1 MIQIDVT
8 LTLGSFRLAPKLQ
21 VGPGITVLFGQSG
34 AGKTLTLEA
43 VAGLLTPHSGRIAIH
58 GCPVFD
64 SAAGLNVPPYDRRL
78 GYVVQS
84 YALFPHLTVAQNVA
98 YGVFD
103 LPRTE
108 RDRRVDGLLRTL
120 GIDDLADRR
129 PSQISGGQA
138 QRTAVARALVR
149 RPQALLLD
157 EPFAALDAGVALTL
171 RRELRRLVRD
181 LNLPVLM
188 VTHDLTEASHIGDRI
203 AVMDAGQVLQVG
215 DRSDVLQRPRS
226 ARVARLLGIA
236 NVLEGEAVASDS
248 GVRVHTP
255 IGPLQTAQADVAEGT
270 VRVALRSDQ
279 IILTRP
285 DRPDRPDDR
294 PNLLEVQITDEA
306 DFGHSRTLY
315 ARVPN
320 ATTPSAPTI
329 EIQIAPHPY
338 QVMGVATRRHW
349 RVHIPPEAVHVMPT

>member
-1 MIQIDVT
+1 MIHLDVT
-8 LTLGSFRLAPKLQ
+8 LALGDFRLAPSFQ

-43 VAGLLTPHSGRIAIH
+43 IAGLLTPDTGRIAIH
-58 GCPVFD
+58 DCPVFD
-64 SAAGLNVPPYDRRL
+64 ATTGLNVPPYDRRL

-103 LPRTE
+103 LPRAE
-108 RDRRVDGLLRTL
+108 REQRVDGLLRTL
-120 GIDDLADRR
+120 GIQDLADRR
-129 PSQISGGQA
+129 PARISGGQA
-138 QRTAVARALVR
+138 QRTALARALVR
-149 RPQALLLD
+149 RPHALLLD
-157 EPFAALDAGVALTL
+157 EPFAALDEGVALTL

-181 LNLPVLM
+181 LDLPVLM

-215 DRSDVLQRPRS
+215 DRPDVLQHPRTS
-226 ARVARLLGIA
+226 RVARLLGIA
-236 NVLEGEAVASDS
+236 NVLEGKVSRSDNGIAVN
-248 GVRVHTP
+248 TP
-255 IGPLQTAQADVAEGT
+255 IGQLQTAQTDITQGP
-270 VRVALRSDQ
+270 VRVAIRADQ

-285 DRPDRPDDR
+285 ERQSDDR
-294 PNLLEVQITDEA
+294 PNTLDIQITDEA

-315 ARVPN
+315 ARLAN
-320 ATTPSAPTI
+320 AAESSAPTL

>member
-8 LTLGSFRLAPKLQ
+8 HRLGNFRLAPKLQ
-21 VGPGITVLFGQSG
+21 AGPGITVLFGQSG

-43 VAGLLTPHSGRIAIH
+43 IAGLLTPSSGRIAIH
-58 GCPVFD
+58 DRPVFD
-64 SAAGLNVPPYDRRL
+64 AISGLNVPPYDRRL

-84 YALFPHLTVAQNVA
+84 YGLFPHLTVAQNVA

-103 LPRTE
+103 LPRPE
-108 RDRRVDGLLRTL
+108 RDRRATSLLRTL
-120 GIDDLADRR
+120 GIHDLADRR
-129 PSQISGGQA
+129 PAEISGGQA
-138 QRTAVARALVR
+138 QRTALARALVR

-157 EPFAALDAGVALTL
+157 EPFAALDEGVSLTL

-181 LNLPVLM
+181 LDLPVLM

-203 AVMDAGQVLQVG
+203 AVMDAGQILQVG
-215 DRSDVLQRPRS
+215 DRTDVLHHPRT

-236 NVLEGEAVASDS
+236 NVLKGKVKANGDEITI
-248 GVRVHTP
+248 HTL
-255 IGPLQTAQADVAEGT
+255 IGPLQTSQSIEVTAGPVH
-270 VRVALRSDQ
+270 VALRADQ

-285 DRPDRPDDR
+285 NRSGDHR
-294 PNLLEVQITDEA
+294 PNTLGVEIIDEA

-315 ARVPN
+315 ARVASAADAS
-320 ATTPSAPTI
+320 ATTL

-338 QVMGVATRRHW
+338 HVMGVATRRHW
-349 RVHIPPEAVHVMPT
+349 RVHIPPEAVHVMRT

>member
-1 MIQIDVT
+1 MIQIDIA
-8 LTLGSFRLAPKLQ
+8 LTLGDFRLASKLQ

-43 VAGLLTPHSGRIAIH
+43 VAGLLTPDCGRIAIH
-58 GCPVFD
+58 SRPVFD
-64 SAAGLNVPPYDRRL
+64 ASAGLNVPPYDRRL

-84 YALFPHLTVAQNVA
+84 YALFPHLTVAQNVT

-103 LPRTE
+103 LPRAE
-108 RDRRVDGLLRTL
+108 REHRVAGLLRTL
-120 GIDDLADRR
+120 GIQDLADRR
-129 PSQISGGQA
+129 PAQISGGQA
-138 QRTAVARALVR
+138 QRTALARALVR
-149 RPQALLLD
+149 RPEALLLD
-157 EPFAALDAGVALTL
+157 EPFAALDEGVALTL

-181 LNLPVLM
+181 LDLPVLM

-203 AVMDAGQVLQVG
+203 AVMDAGQVLQIG
-215 DRSDVLQRPRS
+215 DRPHVLQRPRT

-236 NVLEGEAVASDS
+236 NVLEGKVAGSEN
-248 GVRVHTP
+248 GTAVHTP
-255 IGPLQTAQADVAEGT
+255 IGPLQTAQTGITKGPVHIAIRAD
-270 VRVALRSDQ
+270 R

-285 DRPDRPDDR
+285 DRPDER
-294 PNLLEVQITDEA
+294 PNILDIQITDEA

-315 ARVPN
+315 ARVADAASPDD
-320 ATTPSAPTI
+320 PTV

-349 RVHIPPEAVHVMPT
+349 RVHIPPDAVHVMKT

>member
-1 MIQIDVT
+1 MISIDVT
-8 LTLGSFRLAPKLQ
+8 LKLDGFRLAPKLQ

-43 VAGLLTPHSGRIAIH
+43 VAGLLTPDRGRIAIH
-58 GCPVFD
+58 DRPVFD
-64 SAAGLNVPPYDRRL
+64 ATAGLNVPPYDRRL

-103 LPRTE
+103 LPRPE
-108 RDRRVDGLLRTL
+108 RVERVNILLRTL

-129 PSQISGGQA
+129 PAQISGGQA
-138 QRTAVARALVR
+138 QRTALARALVR
-149 RPQALLLD
+149 RPKALLLD
-157 EPFAALDAGVALTL
+157 EPFAALDEGVALTL

-270 VRVALRSDQ
+270 VQVALRADQ
-279 IILTRP
+279 IILT
-285 DRPDRPDDR
+285 RPDRPDDR

-306 DFGHSRTLY
+306 EFGHSRILY
-315 ARVPN
+315 ARVANAPIPDVPN
-320 ATTPSAPTI
+320 I

-349 RVHIPPEAVHVMPT
+349 RVHIPPQAVHVMRT

>member
-1 MIQIDVT
+1 MIQIDAS
-8 LTLGSFRLAPKLQ
+8 LNLGDFQLAPELQ
-21 VGPGITVLFGQSG
+21 VDPGITVLFGQSG

-43 VAGLLTPHSGRIAIH
+43 IAGLLTPHAGSISIH
-58 GCPVFD
+58 ERPVFD
-64 SAAGLNVPPYDRRL
+64 ATTGLNVPPYDRRL

-103 LPRTE
+103 LPRAE
-108 RDRRVDGLLRTL
+108 REQRVHGLLRTL
-120 GIDDLADRR
+120 GIQDLADRR
-129 PSQISGGQA
+129 PARISGGQA
-138 QRTAVARALVR
+138 QRTALARALVR
-149 RPQALLLD
+149 RPRALLLD
-157 EPFAALDAGVALTL
+157 EPFAALDEGVALTL

-181 LNLPVLM
+181 LDLPVLM

-215 DRSDVLQRPRS
+215 DRPDVLQHPIS

-236 NVLEGEAVASDS
+236 NVLEGKTFRSEN
-248 GVRVHTP
+248 GVVVNTP
-255 IGPLQTAQADVAEGT
+255 IGQLQTAQSDITEGP
-270 VRVALRSDQ
+270 VRVAIRADQ

-285 DRPDRPDDR
+285 DRPSDNRSNTLDI
-294 PNLLEVQITDEA
+294 QITDEA

-315 ARVPN
+315 TRLVN
-320 ATTPSAPTI
+320 ATESSAPTL

-338 QVMGVATRRHW
+338 QVMGVATRRRW
-349 RVHIPPEAVHVMPT
+349 RVHIPPESVHIMRT

>member
-8 LTLGSFRLAPKLQ
+8 RTLGDFRLAPRLQ

-43 VAGLLTPHSGRIAIH
+43 IAGLLTPDSGSIAIH
-58 GCPVFD
+58 ERPVFD
-64 SAAGLNVPPYDRRL
+64 AATGLNVPPYDRRL

-103 LPRTE
+103 LPRAE
-108 RDRRVDGLLRTL
+108 REQRVDSLLSTL
-120 GIDDLADRR
+120 GIQDLADRR

-138 QRTAVARALVR
+138 QRTALARALVR

-157 EPFAALDAGVALTL
+157 EPFAALDEGVALTL

-181 LNLPVLM
+181 LDLPVLM

-215 DRSDVLQRPRS
+215 DRPDVLQRPHS
-226 ARVARLLGIA
+226 ARIAHLLGIA
-236 NVLEGEAVASDS
+236 NVLEGKVSRSENGVAVN
-248 GVRVHTP
+248 TP
-255 IGPLQTAQADVAEGT
+255 VGQLQTAQTDITEGP
-270 VRVALRSDQ
+270 VRIAIRADQ

-285 DRPDRPDDR
+285 DRPSDDR
-294 PNLLEVQITDEA
+294 PNTLDVQITDEA

-315 ARVPN
+315 ARLANGAGP
-320 ATTPSAPTI
+320 TAPTL

-349 RVHIPPEAVHVMPT
+349 RVHIPPQAVHVMPT

>member
-1 MIQIDVT
+1 MIHIDIT
-8 LTLGSFRLAPKLQ
+8 LTLGDFRLAPRLQ

-43 VAGLLTPHSGRIAIH
+43 IAGLLTPDRGRIAIH
-58 GCPVFD
+58 DRASLRFA
-64 SAAGLNVPPYDRRL
+64 AAGLNVPPYDRQL

-103 LPRTE
+103 LPRAE
-108 RDRRVDGLLRTL
+108 RDQRVEGLLKTL
-120 GIDDLADRR
+120 GIQNLAERR
-129 PSQISGGQA
+129 PARISGGQA
-138 QRTAVARALVR
+138 QRTALARALVR

-157 EPFAALDAGVALTL
+157 EPFAALDEGVALTL

-181 LNLPVLM
+181 LGLPVLM

-215 DRSDVLQRPRS
+215 ARPDVLQHPTS

-236 NVLEGEAVASDS
+236 NVLEGKATRSDIGVAVN
-248 GVRVHTP
+248 TP
-255 IGPLQTAQADVAEGT
+255 IGQLQTAQTDGSEGPVKIAIRAD
-270 VRVALRSDQ
+270 R

-285 DRPDRPDDR
+285 DRLADDR
-294 PNLLEVQITDEA
+294 PNTLDIQITDEA

-315 ARVPN
+315 ARLAN
-320 ATTPSAPTI
+320 ATESSAPI
-329 EIQIAPHPY
+329 LEIQIAPHPY
-338 QVMGVATRRHW
+338 QVMRVASRRHW
-349 RVHIPPEAVHVMPT
+349 RVHIPPDAIHVMRT

>member
-8 LTLGSFRLAPKLQ
+8 LTLGDFRLGPCLQ

-43 VAGLLTPHSGRIAIH
+43 VAGLLTPDRGRIAINDR
-58 GCPVFD
+58 PVFD
-64 SAAGLNVPPYDRRL
+64 AAAGLNVPPYDRRL

-103 LPRTE
+103 LSRAE
-108 RDRRVDGLLRTL
+108 REQRVDGLLRTL
-120 GIDDLADRR
+120 GIQDLADRR
-129 PSQISGGQA
+129 PAQISGGQA
-138 QRTAVARALVR
+138 QRTALARALVR
-149 RPQALLLD
+149 RPDALLLD
-157 EPFAALDAGVALTL
+157 EPFAALDEGVALTL

-181 LNLPVLM
+181 LDLPVLM

-203 AVMDAGQVLQVG
+203 AVMDAGQILQVG
-215 DRSDVLQRPRS
+215 ARPDVLQRPHS

-236 NVLEGEAVASDS
+236 NVLDGRVLGSENDVAV
-248 GVRVHTP
+248 RTP
-255 IGPLQTAQADVAEGT
+255 IGSLQTAQALGDADGPVHVAI
-270 VRVALRSDQ
+270 RADQ

-285 DRPDRPDDR
+285 DRHADDR
-294 PNLLEVQITDEA
+294 PNMLDVHITDEA

-315 ARVPN
+315 ARV
-320 ATTPSAPTI
+320 AKTSVTTAPAI

>member
-1 MIQIDVT
+1 MIEIDVA
-8 LTLGSFRLAPKLQ
+8 LTLGSFRLVSRLQ

-43 VAGLLTPHSGRIAIH
+43 IAGLLTPDRGRITIH
-58 GCPVFD
+58 DRPVFD
-64 SAAGLNVPPYDRRL
+64 AAAGLNVPPYDRHL

-103 LPRTE
+103 LPRAE
-108 RDRRVDGLLRTL
+108 RDRRVDDLLRTL
-120 GIDDLADRR
+120 GIQDLADRR

-138 QRTAVARALVR
+138 QRTALARALVR
-149 RPQALLLD
+149 RPRALLLD
-157 EPFAALDAGVALTL
+157 EPFAALDEGVALTL

-188 VTHDLTEASHIGDRI
+188 VTHDLTEASHIGDQI

-236 NVLEGEAVASDS
+236 NVLDAEATASD
-248 GVRVHTP
+248 GEVTVHTP
-255 IGPLQTAQADVAEGT
+255 IGPLQAARTDITEGS
-270 VRVALRSDQ
+270 VKVALRADQ
-279 IILTRP
+279 IILVRP
-285 DRPDRPDDR
+285 DREPDDR
-294 PNLLEVQITDEA
+294 PNTLDAEIVDEA

-315 ARVPN
+315 ARVPDS
-320 ATTPSAPTI
+320 TIHSAPTL

-349 RVHIPPEAVHVMPT
+349 RVHIPPEAVHVMQR

>member
-1 MIQIDVT
+1 MIEIDVNHT
-8 LTLGSFRLAPKLQ
+8 LASFRLAPKLQ
-21 VGPGITVLFGQSG
+21 AGPGITVLFGKSG

-58 GCPVFD
+58 GCQVFD

-103 LPRTE
+103 LPRAE

-138 QRTAVARALVR
+138 QRTALARALVR

-157 EPFAALDAGVALTL
+157 EPFAALDEGVSLTL

-215 DRSDVLQRPRS
+215 DRPDVLHRPQS

-236 NVLEGEAVASDS
+236 NVLEGRVIGSENGVA
-248 GVRVHTP
+248 VHTP
-255 IGPLQTAQADVAEGT
+255 IGPLQTAQTDITEGT
-270 VRVALRSDQ
+270 VQVALRADQ

-285 DRPDRPDDR
+285 DRSPEDR
-294 PNLLEVQITDEA
+294 PNTLDVEIVDEA

-315 ARVPN
+315 ARVPD
-320 ATTPSAPTI
+320 ATIHSAPTL

-349 RVHIPPEAVHVMPT
+349 RAHIPPEAVHVMRT

>member
-1 MIQIDVT
+1 MINIDIT
-8 LTLGSFRLAPKLQ
+8 HTLGNFRLASKLQ

-43 VAGLLTPHSGRIAIH
+43 IAGLLTPGTGRIAIH
-58 GCPVFD
+58 NRPVFD
-64 SAAGLNVPPYDRRL
+64 AAAGLNVPPYQRHL

-108 RDRRVDGLLRTL
+108 REHRVDGLLRTL
-120 GIDDLADRR
+120 GIRDLADRR
-129 PSQISGGQA
+129 PAQISGGQA
-138 QRTAVARALVR
+138 QRTALARALVR

-157 EPFAALDAGVALTL
+157 EPFAALDEGVALTL

-181 LNLPVLM
+181 LDLPVLM

-203 AVMDAGQVLQVG
+203 AVMDAGQVLQIG
-215 DRSDVLQRPRS
+215 DRPHVLQRPNS

-236 NVLEGEAVASDS
+236 NVLEGKVIGSENGIA
-248 GVRVHTP
+248 VHTP
-255 IGPLQTAQADVAEGT
+255 IGPLQTAQTGITKGQVHVAI
-270 VRVALRSDQ
+270 RADQ

-285 DRPDRPDDR
+285 DRPDDR
-294 PNLLEVQITDEA
+294 PNILDIQIIDEA

-315 ARVPN
+315 ARVAN
-320 ATTPSAPTI
+320 SATPDVPTI

-349 RVHIPPEAVHVMPT
+349 RVHIPPDAVHVMKT

>member
-1 MIQIDVT
+1 MIRIDAS
-8 LTLGSFRLAPKLQ
+8 LTLGDFQLAPQLQ

-58 GCPVFD
+58 DRPVFD
-64 SAAGLNVPPYDRRL
+64 AATGLNIPPYDRRL

-84 YALFPHLTVAQNVA
+84 YALFPHLTVAQNVG

-103 LPRTE
+103 LPRAE
-108 RDRRVDGLLRTL
+108 REQRVDGLLRTL
-120 GIDDLADRR
+120 GIQDLADRR
-129 PSQISGGQA
+129 PARISGGQA
-138 QRTAVARALVR
+138 QRTALARALVR
-149 RPQALLLD
+149 RPHALLLD
-157 EPFAALDAGVALTL
+157 EPFAALDEGVALTL

-181 LNLPVLM
+181 LDLPVLM

-215 DRSDVLQRPRS
+215 DRPDVLQHPRTS
-226 ARVARLLGIA
+226 RVARLLGIA
-236 NVLEGEAVASDS
+236 NVLEGKVSRSDNGIAVN
-248 GVRVHTP
+248 TP
-255 IGPLQTAQADVAEGT
+255 IGQLQTAQTDITQGP
-270 VRVALRSDQ
+270 VRVAIRADQ

-285 DRPDRPDDR
+285 ERQSDDR
-294 PNLLEVQITDEA
+294 PNTLDIQITDEA

-315 ARVPN
+315 ARLAN
-320 ATTPSAPTI
+320 AAESSAPTL

>member
-43 VAGLLTPHSGRIAIH
+43 VAGLLTPDRGRITIH

-103 LPRTE
+103 LPRAE

-138 QRTAVARALVR
+138 QRTALARALVR

-203 AVMDAGQVLQVG
+203 AVMDEGQVLQVG

-255 IGPLQTAQADVAEGT
+255 IGPLQTAQS
-270 VRVALRSDQ
+270 RHHRRHSPNRPPR
-279 IILTRP
+279 RP
-285 DRPDRPDDR
+285 D
-294 PNLLEVQITDEA
+294 N
-306 DFGHSRTLY
+306 
-315 ARVPN
+315 
-320 ATTPSAPTI
+320 
-329 EIQIAPHPY
+329 PHPPRPPPTT
-338 QVMGVATRRHW
+338 VPTPLTSKSWTKPTSATPAPSTHAYPMQLR
-349 RVHIPPEAVHVMPT
+349 PPRPPSRSKSPPTPTRSWASPPAATGASTSHPKPST

>member
-1 MIQIDVT
+1 MIQIDLT
-8 LTLGSFRLAPKLQ
+8 LTLGDFRLAPRLQ

-43 VAGLLTPHSGRIAIH
+43 IAGLLTPDTGRIAIH
-58 GCPVFD
+58 GRPVFD
-64 SAAGLNVPPYDRRL
+64 ATTGLDIPSYDRSL

-103 LPRTE
+103 LPRAE
-108 RDRRVDGLLRTL
+108 REQRVDGLLRTL
-120 GIDDLADRR
+120 GIHDLADRR
-129 PSQISGGQA
+129 PAQISGGQA
-138 QRTAVARALVR
+138 QRTALARALVR
-149 RPQALLLD
+149 RPRALLLD
-157 EPFAALDAGVALTL
+157 EPFAALDEGVALAL

-181 LNLPVLM
+181 LDLPVLM

-215 DRSDVLQRPRS
+215 DRPDVLQHPRT
-226 ARVARLLGIA
+226 ARVAGLLGIA
-236 NVLEGEAVASDS
+236 NVLEGTVVNAEQAPV
-248 GVRVHTP
+248 VQTP
-255 IGPLQTAQADVAEGT
+255 IGPLQTSQPLNDAEGP
-270 VRVALRSDQ
+270 VHIAIRADQ

-285 DRPDRPDDR
+285 DRPSDAR
-294 PNLLEVQITDEA
+294 PNTLDIQITDEA

-315 ARVPN
+315 ARVAN
-320 ATTPSAPTI
+320 GAGPSAPTL

-349 RVHIPPEAVHVMPT
+349 RVHIPPAAVHVMPT

>member
-1 MIQIDVT
+1 MIRIDAS
-8 LTLGSFRLAPKLQ
+8 LKLGDFQLAPQLQ

-43 VAGLLTPHSGRIAIH
+43 IAGLLTPDRGRIVIH
-58 GCPVFD
+58 DRPVFD
-64 SAAGLNVPPYDRRL
+64 AAAGHNVPPYDRRL

-103 LPRTE
+103 LPRAE
-108 RDRRVDGLLRTL
+108 REQRVDGLLRTL
-120 GIDDLADRR
+120 GIQDLADRR

-138 QRTAVARALVR
+138 QRTALARALVR

-157 EPFAALDAGVALTL
+157 EPFAALDEGVALTL

-181 LNLPVLM
+181 LDLPVLM
-188 VTHDLTEASHIGDRI
+188 VTHDLTEASHIGDHI

-215 DRSDVLQRPRS
+215 DRPDVLRHPCS

-236 NVLEGEAVASDS
+236 NVLEGRVTRSKHGVAVN
-248 GVRVHTP
+248 TP
-255 IGPLQTAQADVAEGT
+255 IGQLQTAQADITEGSVQVAI
-270 VRVALRSDQ
+270 RADQ

-285 DRPDRPDDR
+285 DRPSDAR
-294 PNLLEVQITDEA
+294 PNTLDVEITDEA

-315 ARVPN
+315 ARLAN
-320 ATTPSAPTI
+320 ATEASSPTL

-349 RVHIPPEAVHVMPT
+349 RVYIPPAAVHVMRT

>member
-1 MIQIDVT
+1 MIEIDVA
-8 LTLGSFRLAPKLQ
+8 LTLGSFRLVSKLQ

-43 VAGLLTPHSGRIAIH
+43 IAGLLTPDRGRIAIH
-58 GCPVFD
+58 DRPVFD
-64 SAAGLNVPPYDRRL
+64 AAAGLNIPPYDRHL

-103 LPRTE
+103 LPRPE
-108 RDRRVDGLLRTL
+108 RDRRVDDLLRTL
-120 GIDDLADRR
+120 GIQDLADRR
-129 PSQISGGQA
+129 PAQISGGQA
-138 QRTAVARALVR
+138 QRTALARALVR

-157 EPFAALDAGVALTL
+157 EPFAALDEGVALTL

-188 VTHDLTEASHIGDRI
+188 VTHDLTEASHIGDHI

-215 DRSDVLQRPRS
+215 DRPDVLHRPRS

-236 NVLEGEAVASDS
+236 NVLEGEAVVADDQ
-248 GVRVHTP
+248 VVVQTP
-255 IGPLQTAQADVAEGT
+255 IGPLQTAQADVTQGT
-270 VRVALRSDQ
+270 VQIALRADQ

-285 DRPDRPDDR
+285 DRSPNDR
-294 PNLLEVQITDEA
+294 PNTLDVEIVDEA

-320 ATTPSAPTI
+320 AAIPAAPTI

-338 QVMGVATRRHW
+338 RVMGVASRRHW
-349 RVHIPPEAVHVMPT
+349 RVHIPPQAVHVMQR

>member
-1 MIQIDVT
+1 MINIDIT
-8 LTLGSFRLAPKLQ
+8 HRLGNFRLAPKLQ

-43 VAGLLTPHSGRIAIH
+43 IAGLLTPDEGRIAIH
-58 GCPVFD
+58 HRPVFD
-64 SAAGLNVPPYDRRL
+64 AAAGLNVPPYDRRL

-103 LPRTE
+103 LSRGE
-108 RDRRVDGLLRTL
+108 REQRVDSLLTTL
-120 GIDDLADRR
+120 GIQDLADRR
-129 PSQISGGQA
+129 PAQISGGQA
-138 QRTAVARALVR
+138 QRTALARALVR
-149 RPQALLLD
+149 RPDALLLD
-157 EPFAALDAGVALTL
+157 EPFAALDEGVALTL

-181 LNLPVLM
+181 LDLPVLM

-203 AVMDAGQVLQVG
+203 AVMDAGQILQVG
-215 DRSDVLQRPRS
+215 DRPHVLQRPRS

-236 NVLEGEAVASDS
+236 NVLEGNVIGSENGIA
-248 GVRVHTP
+248 VHTP
-255 IGPLQTAQADVAEGT
+255 VGPLKTAQTGIPEGPVHVAIRT
-270 VRVALRSDQ
+270 DQ

-285 DRPDRPDDR
+285 DRPDDR
-294 PNLLEVQITDEA
+294 PNILDIQITDEA

-315 ARVPN
+315 ARVAKAAIPD
-320 ATTPSAPTI
+320 APTI

-338 QVMGVATRRHW
+338 QVMGVATRRRW
-349 RVHIPPEAVHVMPT
+349 RVHIAPDAVHVMKT

>member
-1 MIQIDVT
+1 MIEIDVA
-8 LTLGSFRLAPKLQ
+8 LTLGSFRLVSKLQ

-43 VAGLLTPHSGRIAIH
+43 IAGLLTPDRGRITIH
-58 GCPVFD
+58 DRPVFD
-64 SAAGLNVPPYDRRL
+64 AAAGLNIPPYDRHL

-84 YALFPHLTVAQNVA
+84 HALFPHLTVAQNVA

-103 LPRTE
+103 LPRPE

-120 GIDDLADRR
+120 GIQDLADRR

-138 QRTAVARALVR
+138 QRTALARALVR

-157 EPFAALDAGVALTL
+157 EPFAALDEGVALTL

-181 LNLPVLM
+181 LDLPVLM
-188 VTHDLTEASHIGDRI
+188 VTHDLTEASHIGDHI

-236 NVLEGEAVASDS
+236 NVLDAEATASD
-248 GVRVHTP
+248 GEVTVHTP
-255 IGPLQTAQADVAEGT
+255 IGPLQAARTDITEGS
-270 VRVALRSDQ
+270 VKVALRADQ
-279 IILTRP
+279 IILVRP
-285 DRPDRPDDR
+285 GREPDDR
-294 PNLLEVQITDEA
+294 PNTLDAEIVDEA
-306 DFGHSRTLY
+306 DFGHSRTLT

-329 EIQIAPHPY
+329 EVQIAPHPY

-349 RVHIPPEAVHVMPT
+349 RVHIPPAAVHVMPT

>member
-1 MIQIDVT
+1 MILIDVT
-8 LTLGSFRLAPKLQ
+8 RTLGNFRLAPKLQ

-43 VAGLLTPHSGRIAIH
+43 IAGLLTPDRGRIAIH
-58 GCPVFD
+58 DRPVFD
-64 SAAGLNVPPYDRRL
+64 ADGGLNVPPYDRQL

-84 YALFPHLTVAQNVA
+84 YALFPHLTVAENVA

-103 LPRTE
+103 LPRAE
-108 RDRRVDGLLRTL
+108 RDQRVDGLLTTL
-120 GIDDLADRR
+120 GIQDLADRR

-138 QRTAVARALVR
+138 QRTALARALVR
-149 RPQALLLD
+149 RPRALLLD
-157 EPFAALDAGVALTL
+157 EPFAALDEGVALTL

-181 LNLPVLM
+181 LDLPVLM

-203 AVMDAGQVLQVG
+203 AVMDAGQILQVG
-215 DRSDVLQRPRS
+215 ARPDVLQHPRT

-236 NVLEGEAVASDS
+236 NVLEGKTFRSEN
-248 GVRVHTP
+248 GVVVNTP
-255 IGPLQTAQADVAEGT
+255 IGQLQTAQTDITEGPA
-270 VRVALRSDQ
+270 RIAIRADQ

-285 DRPDRPDDR
+285 DRQSDER
-294 PNLLEVQITDEA
+294 PNTLEVKITDEA

-315 ARVPN
+315 ARLAN
-320 ATTPSAPTI
+320 STGSSIPTL

-338 QVMGVATRRHW
+338 QVMGVATRRSW
-349 RVHIPPEAVHVMPT
+349 RVHIPPAAVHVMRT

>member
-1 MIQIDVT
+1 MISIDVT
-8 LTLGSFRLAPKLQ
+8 LKLDGFRLAPKLQ

-43 VAGLLTPHSGRIAIH
+43 VAGLLTPDRGRIAIH
-58 GCPVFD
+58 DRPVFD
-64 SAAGLNVPPYDRRL
+64 ATAGLNVPPYDRRL

-103 LPRTE
+103 LPRPE
-108 RDRRVDGLLRTL
+108 RVERVNILLRTL

-129 PSQISGGQA
+129 PAQISGGQA
-138 QRTAVARALVR
+138 QRTALARALVR
-149 RPQALLLD
+149 RPKALLLD
-157 EPFAALDAGVALTL
+157 EPFAALDEGVALTL

-203 AVMDAGQVLQVG
+203 AVMDAGKVLQAG
-215 DRSDVLQRPRS
+215 DRPDILQRPQT

-236 NVLEGEAVASDS
+236 NVLQGKVTRSEA
-248 GVRVHTP
+248 GVVVETP
-255 IGPLQTAQADVAEGT
+255 IGPLHTAQTDITEAPVHVAI
-270 VRVALRSDQ
+270 RADQ

-285 DRPDRPDDR
+285 DRPSDAR
-294 PNLLEVQITDEA
+294 PNTLDIQITDEA

-315 ARVPN
+315 ARVAN
-320 ATTPSAPTI
+320 APIPDVPTI

-338 QVMGVATRRHW
+338 QVMSVATRRHW
-349 RVHIPPEAVHVMPT
+349 RVHIPPQAVHVMRT

>member
-1 MIQIDVT
+1 MIRIDAS
-8 LTLGSFRLAPKLQ
+8 LKLGDFQLAPQLQ

-43 VAGLLTPHSGRIAIH
+43 IAGLLTPDLGRIAIH
-58 GCPVFD
+58 DHPVFD
-64 SAAGLNVPPYDRRL
+64 AAAGLNVPPYDRRL

-103 LPRTE
+103 LPRAE
-108 RDRRVDGLLRTL
+108 REQRVDGLLRTL
-120 GIDDLADRR
+120 GIQDLADRR
-129 PSQISGGQA
+129 PARISGGQA
-138 QRTAVARALVR
+138 QRTALARALVR
-149 RPQALLLD
+149 RPHALLLD
-157 EPFAALDAGVALTL
+157 EPFAALDEGVALTL

-181 LNLPVLM
+181 LDLPVLM

-215 DRSDVLQRPRS
+215 DRPDVLQRPHS
-226 ARVARLLGIA
+226 ARIARLLGIA
-236 NVLEGEAVASDS
+236 NVLQGKVSRSENGIAVN
-248 GVRVHTP
+248 TP
-255 IGPLQTAQADVAEGT
+255 IGQLQTAQTEITQGP
-270 VRVALRSDQ
+270 VRVAIRADQ

-285 DRPDRPDDR
+285 DRPADDR
-294 PNLLEVQITDEA
+294 PNTLDIQITDEA
-306 DFGHSRTLY
+306 DFAHSRTLY
-315 ARVPN
+315 ARLAN
-320 ATTPSAPTI
+320 AAESSAPTL

-349 RVHIPPEAVHVMPT
+349 RVHIPPEAVHVMRT

>member
-8 LTLGSFRLAPKLQ
+8 LTLGNFRLAPKLQ

-43 VAGLLTPHSGRIAIH
+43 VAGLLTPHQRPYNAIH

-103 LPRTE
+103 LPRAE

-138 QRTAVARALVR
+138 QRTALARALVR

-236 NVLEGEAVASDS
+236 NVLDAEATASD
-248 GVRVHTP
+248 GEVTVNTP
-255 IGPLQTAQADVAEGT
+255 IGPLQTAQADITEGT
-270 VRVALRSDQ
+270 VQIALRADQ
-279 IILTRP
+279 IILT
-285 DRPDRPDDR
+285 RPDRPDDR

-338 QVMGVATRRHW
+338 QVIGVATRRHW

>member
-103 LPRTE
+103 LPRAE

-138 QRTAVARALVR
+138 QRTALARALVR

-171 RRELRRLVRD
+171 RGELRRLVRD

-188 VTHDLTEASHIGDRI
+188 VTHDLTETSHIGDRI

-236 NVLEGEAVASDS
+236 NVLVGEAVASDS

-270 VRVALRSDQ
+270 VQIALRADQ

-285 DRPDRPDDR
+285 DRSPEDR
-294 PNLLEVQITDEA
+294 PNTLDVEIVDEA
-306 DFGHSRTLY
+306 DFGHSRTLC
-315 ARVPN
+315 ARVPD
-320 ATTPSAPTI
+320 ATIHSAPTL

-349 RVHIPPEAVHVMPT
+349 RVHIPPEAVHVMRT

>member
-1 MIQIDVT
+1 MIQIDAS
-8 LTLGSFRLAPKLQ
+8 LKLGDFQLAPQLQ
-21 VGPGITVLFGQSG
+21 VGSGITVLFGQSG

-43 VAGLLTPHSGRIAIH
+43 IAGLLTPDSGHIAIH
-58 GCPVFD
+58 DRPVFD
-64 SAAGLNVPPYDRRL
+64 AATGLNVPPYDRRL

-103 LPRTE
+103 LSRAE
-108 RDRRVDGLLRTL
+108 REHRVDDLLRTL
-120 GIDDLADRR
+120 GIQDLADRR

-138 QRTAVARALVR
+138 QRTALARALVR

-157 EPFAALDAGVALTL
+157 EPFAALDEGVALTL

-181 LNLPVLM
+181 LGLPVLM

-215 DRSDVLQRPRS
+215 DRPDVLQHPRT
-226 ARVARLLGIA
+226 ACVARLLGIA
-236 NVLEGEAVASDS
+236 NVLRGKVTRSQNGVAVN
-248 GVRVHTP
+248 TP
-255 IGPLQTAQADVAEGT
+255 IGQLQTAEADITEGS
-270 VRVALRSDQ
+270 VQIAIRADQ

-285 DRPDRPDDR
+285 DRPADDR
-294 PNLLEVQITDEA
+294 PNSLEVEITDEA

-315 ARVPN
+315 ARVADSTAPG
-320 ATTPSAPTI
+320 APTL

-349 RVHIPPEAVHVMPT
+349 R

>member
-1 MIQIDVT
+1 VIQIDVT
-8 LTLGSFRLAPKLQ
+8 HTLGSFRLAPRLQ

-43 VAGLLTPHSGRIAIH
+43 IAGLLTPDTGRIAIH
-58 GCPVFD
+58 DRPVFD
-64 SAAGLNVPPYDRRL
+64 AVTGLNVPPYDRRL

-103 LPRTE
+103 LPRAK
-108 RDRRVDGLLRTL
+108 RDQRVDDQLRTL
-120 GIDDLADRR
+120 GILDLADRR
-129 PSQISGGQA
+129 PARISGGQA
-138 QRTAVARALVR
+138 QRTALARALVR
-149 RPQALLLD
+149 RPEALLLD
-157 EPFAALDAGVALTL
+157 EPFAALDEGVALTL

-188 VTHDLTEASHIGDRI
+188 VTHDLTEASHIGDHI
-203 AVMDAGQVLQVG
+203 AVMDAGSILQAG
-215 DRSDVLQRPRS
+215 DRSHVLQRPRT

-236 NVLEGEAVASDS
+236 NVLEGKVVVSQNGVA
-248 GVRVHTP
+248 VHTP
-255 IGPLQTAQADVAEGT
+255 IGPLLTGQTEITPGPVQIAIRA
-270 VRVALRSDQ
+270 DQ

-285 DRPDRPDDR
+285 DRPPDNR
-294 PNLLEVQITDEA
+294 PNTLDVQITDEA

-315 ARVPN
+315 ARVANTASPDD
-320 ATTPSAPTI
+320 PTI

-338 QVMGVATRRHW
+338 RVMGVATRRHW
-349 RVHIPPEAVHVMPT
+349 RVHIPPEAVHVMRT

>member
-1 MIQIDVT
+1 MIHIDVT
-8 LTLGSFRLAPKLQ
+8 RTLGDFRLAPRLQ

-43 VAGLLTPHSGRIAIH
+43 IAGLLTPDCGRIAIH
-58 GCPVFD
+58 DRPVFD
-64 SAAGLNVPPYDRRL
+64 AAAGLNVPPYDRRL

-103 LPRTE
+103 LPRAE
-108 RDRRVDGLLRTL
+108 REQRVGGLLQTL
-120 GIDDLADRR
+120 GIQDLADRR
-129 PSQISGGQA
+129 PAQISGGQA
-138 QRTAVARALVR
+138 QRTALARALVR

-157 EPFAALDAGVALTL
+157 EPFAALDEGVALTL

-215 DRSDVLQRPRS
+215 DRPDVLQHPRS
-226 ARVARLLGIA
+226 ARVAHLLGIA
-236 NVLEGEAVASDS
+236 NVLEGKISRSES
-248 GVRVHTP
+248 GVAVNTP
-255 IGPLQTAQADVAEGT
+255 IGLLQTAQTHITEGP
-270 VRVALRSDQ
+270 VQIAIRADQ

-285 DRPDRPDDR
+285 DRPADDR
-294 PNLLEVQITDEA
+294 PNTLDIQITDEA
-306 DFGHSRTLY
+306 DFAHSRTLY
-315 ARVPN
+315 ARVANGAGSP
-320 ATTPSAPTI
+320 ASI
-329 EIQIAPHPY
+329 LEIQIAPHPY

>member
-1 MIQIDVT
+1 MIEIDVA
-8 LTLGSFRLAPKLQ
+8 LTLGSFRLVSRLQ

-43 VAGLLTPHSGRIAIH
+43 IAGLLTPDRGRITIH
-58 GCPVFD
+58 DRPVFD
-64 SAAGLNVPPYDRRL
+64 AAAGLNVPPYDRHL

-103 LPRTE
+103 LPRAE

-120 GIDDLADRR
+120 GIQDLADRR

-138 QRTAVARALVR
+138 QRTALARALVR

-157 EPFAALDAGVALTL
+157 EPFAALDEGVALTL

-236 NVLEGEAVASDS
+236 NVLDAEATASD
-248 GVRVHTP
+248 GEVTVNTP
-255 IGPLQTAQADVAEGT
+255 IGPLETAQSDITEGS
-270 VRVALRSDQ
+270 VKIALRADQ
-279 IILTRP
+279 IILVRP
-285 DRPDRPDDR
+285 DREPDDR
-294 PNLLEVQITDEA
+294 PNKLDAEIVDEA

-315 ARVPN
+315 ARVPD
-320 ATTPSAPTI
+320 ASTPSAPTL

>member
-1 MIQIDVT
+1 MIRIDVS
-8 LTLGSFRLAPKLQ
+8 LTLGDFRLAPNLE

-43 VAGLLTPHSGRIAIH
+43 IAGLLTPDRGRIAIH
-58 GCPVFD
+58 DRPVFD
-64 SAAGLNVPPYDRRL
+64 AAANLNVPPYDRRL

-103 LPRTE
+103 LPRAE
-108 RDRRVDGLLRTL
+108 REQRVNALLRTL
-120 GIDDLADRR
+120 GIHDLADRR
-129 PSQISGGQA
+129 PAHISGGQA
-138 QRTAVARALVR
+138 QRTALARALVR

-157 EPFAALDAGVALTL
+157 EPFAALDEGVALTL

-181 LNLPVLM
+181 LDLPVLM

-215 DRSDVLQRPRS
+215 DRPDVLQRPRT

-236 NVLEGEAVASDS
+236 NVLEGRVLGAENGVA
-248 GVRVHTP
+248 VHTP
-255 IGPLQTAQADVAEGT
+255 IGPLQTVQTDTPEGSVHVAI
-270 VRVALRSDQ
+270 RADQ

-285 DRPDRPDDR
+285 DRPADDR
-294 PNLLEVQITDEA
+294 PNTLDIEITDEA

-315 ARVPN
+315 ARVANGADP
-320 ATTPSAPTI
+320 ATPTL

-338 QVMGVATRRHW
+338 QVMGVATRRRW
-349 RVHIPPEAVHVMPT
+349 RVHVPPEAVHVMRT